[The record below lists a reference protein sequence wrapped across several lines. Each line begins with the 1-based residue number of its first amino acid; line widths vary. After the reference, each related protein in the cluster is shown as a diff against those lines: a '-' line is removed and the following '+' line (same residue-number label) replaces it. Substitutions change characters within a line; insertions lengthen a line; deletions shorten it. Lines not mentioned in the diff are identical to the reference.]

1 MTSSERESSILVG
14 LTRPRDH
21 CTFTWRKHE
30 CGGPRTADVQP
41 NHCRE
46 CVAEL
51 VKLGY
56 QIHEA
61 PERE

>member
-1 MTSSERESSILVG
+1 MTSSDRERSVLVG
-14 LTRPRDH
+14 LIRLRDH
-21 CTFTWRKHE
+21 CTFTWRKQQD
-30 CGGPRTADVQP
+30 GGPRTVDVRA

-56 QIHEA
+56 GISESTD
-61 PERE
+61 RE